1 MRATLIAYASFWA
14 ASTCVA
20 SPPPAQKPEV
30 ASVCEL
36 AKHNADLDGRRVR
49 VRARLVISEHTTTLE
64 DERCPKVLLFLRW
77 TDGGPDASLCAYPD
91 LSERFGCPAD
101 SRRYIV
107 ATFSGLYVV
116 PGVGAPRLYLEAME
130 DFEER
135 GQARAKP

>member
-1 MRATLIAYASFWA
+1 VRATLIAFASFWA
-14 ASTCVA
+14 ASSSVA

-30 ASVCEL
+30 ASLCEL

-49 VRARLVISEHTTTLE
+49 VRARLVISEHATTLK
-64 DERCPKVLLFLRW
+64 DEHCPKVSLFLRR
-77 TDGGPDASLCAYPD
+77 TEGGPDASLCAHPD

-101 SRRYIV
+101 SKRYIV

-116 PGVGAPRLYLEAME
+116 PEVGAPRLYLEAME

-135 GQARAKP
+135 GEAGAKP